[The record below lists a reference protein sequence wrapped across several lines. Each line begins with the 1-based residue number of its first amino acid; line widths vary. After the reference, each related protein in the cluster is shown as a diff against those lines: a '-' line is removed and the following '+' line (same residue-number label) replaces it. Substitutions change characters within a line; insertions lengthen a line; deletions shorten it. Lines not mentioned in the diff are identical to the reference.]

1 MRPIREHPPQ
11 RHLTGTCADETWAA
25 APCTDLDI
33 AFLWDLE
40 IDGNGAWAPAETKAQ
55 QRQRHEDAKAMC
67 LDCPALALCQ
77 ALPTKGRTGVI
88 AGRVIRGKKGAA

>member
-1 MRPIREHPPQ
+1 MRPMRERMAQP
-11 RHLTGTCADETWAA
+11 RLTTGTGSEDWTG
-25 APCTDLDI
+25 APCFDLDI

-40 IDGNGAWAPAETKAQ
+40 LDGNGAWAPAETKAQ

-88 AGRVIRGKKGAA
+88 AGRVIR